1 MRIQVLPAGQNATKL
16 EVNGMI
22 NLQGFFQI
30 EEAILRVIKKNCFRV
45 EMDMSQVKHMDYRGV
60 EILLKRAERLRSY
73 GGDLILSGLSP
84 YLVNI
89 LRMAGAAESFEIL
102 DNDAAAQG
110 DLFKRQENPDQ
121 ENPPLSA
128 VA

>member
-1 MRIQVLPAGQNATKL
+1 MRIQVLPAGQNAARL

-30 EEAILRVIKKNCFRV
+30 EEAILKVIKKNCFRV

-73 GGDLILSGLSP
+73 GGDLILSNLSP

-89 LRMAGAAESFEIL
+89 LRMAGAAESFEITG
-102 DNDAAAQG
+102 NGDAPQG
-110 DLFKRQENPDQ
+110 DLFKRQDNSQEDQ
-121 ENPPLSA
+121 PLSA

>member
-1 MRIQVLPAGQNATKL
+1 MRIQVLPAGQNAAKL

-30 EEAILRVIKKNCFRV
+30 EEAILKVIKKNCFRV

-73 GGDLILSGLSP
+73 GGDLILSNLSP

-89 LRMAGAAESFEIL
+89 LRMAGAAGSFEITE
-102 DNDAAAQG
+102 NGEAAQG
-110 DLFKRQENPDQ
+110 DLFKRQDGSVQEDQ
-121 ENPPLSA
+121 PLPA